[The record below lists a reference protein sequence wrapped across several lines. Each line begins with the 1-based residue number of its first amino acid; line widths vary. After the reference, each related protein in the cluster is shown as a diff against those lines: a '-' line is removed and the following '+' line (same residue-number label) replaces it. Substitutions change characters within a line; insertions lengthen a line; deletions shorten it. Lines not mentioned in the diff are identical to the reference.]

1 MELALKIFS
10 TLCTIVLAF
19 GTSFIFHELYEVCD
33 EELEKIFCM
42 IIGIGLTSME
52 ILMIFLLFI

>member
-1 MELALKIFS
+1 MELALKIFF

-19 GTSFIFHELYEVCD
+19 GTSFIFHEFYKVCD
-33 EELEKIFCM
+33 GKLAKIYCVIM
-42 IIGIGLTSME
+42 GIGLTSME